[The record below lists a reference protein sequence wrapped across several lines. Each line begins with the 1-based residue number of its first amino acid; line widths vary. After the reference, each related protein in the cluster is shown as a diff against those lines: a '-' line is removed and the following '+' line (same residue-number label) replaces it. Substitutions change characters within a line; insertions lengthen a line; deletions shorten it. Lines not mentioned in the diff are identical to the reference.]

1 MIMSALALLQ
11 RQPNPSDADINSGV
25 TNACRC
31 GTYHRI
37 RQAIHLAAELMKPG
51 RRQ

>member
-1 MIMSALALLQ
+1 MSALALLQ
-11 RQPNPSDADINSGV
+11 RRPNPSDADINAAV

-37 RQAIHLAAELMKPG
+37 RQAIHLAADLMKGG
-51 RRQ
+51 RQK

>member
-11 RQPNPSDADINSGV
+11 QRASPSDDDINSAV

-37 RQAIHLAAELMKPG
+37 RQAIHLAAELMKTG
-51 RRQ
+51 SRK